1 MKTTVLDSYAVISYL
16 QQQEGY
22 EKIVAVFEECATKD
36 REAFM
41 CIVNWG
47 EVIYQ
52 ALRRGGE
59 ARAKLAEDSI
69 RALPIQLIEINKELT
84 LQAAY
89 LKAFNKM
96 SFADCYAAAL
106 AMKRKCELLTG
117 DKEFK
122 QVEDK
127 IKVRWIKSK

>member
-16 QQQEGY
+16 QQQQGY
-22 EKIVAVFEECATKD
+22 EEVAAVFEECVTKD

-52 ALRRGGE
+52 ALRKGGE
-59 ARAKLAEDSI
+59 TRARLAEDSI
-69 RALPIQLIEINKELT
+69 RALPIQLVEINKELT
-84 LQAAY
+84 LQAAQI
-89 LKAFNKM
+89 KAFNKM
-96 SFADCYAAAL
+96 SFADCYAGAL

-127 IKVRWIKSK
+127 IKIRWIK

>member
-1 MKTTVLDSYAVISYL
+1 MKATVLDSYAIITYL

-22 EKIVAVFEECATKD
+22 KDVASVFEECVAKD
-36 REAFM
+36 REAFL

-52 ALRRGGE
+52 ALRRGGDQK
-59 ARAKLAEDSI
+59 AKLAEDAM
-69 RALPIQLIEINKELT
+69 RALPIQLVEANKELT
-84 LQAAY
+84 LQAAH

-96 SFADCYAAAL
+96 SFADCYAAGLAL
-106 AMKRKCELLTG
+106 KKKCELLTG

-127 IKVRWIKSK
+127 IKVRWIK

>member
-1 MKTTVLDSYAVISYL
+1 MKATVIDSYAMISYL

-22 EKIVAVFEECATKD
+22 ETVSTIFEECIAKD

-59 ARAKLAEDSI
+59 TRAKLAEDAM
-69 RALPIQLIEINKELT
+69 RAIPIQLIEANKELT
-84 LQAAY
+84 LQAAHF
-89 LKAFNKM
+89 KAFNKM
-96 SFADCYAAAL
+96 SFADCFAAAL
-106 AMKRKCELLTG
+106 AMKKKCELLTG

-122 QVEDK
+122 QVEGK
-127 IKVRWIKSK
+127 IKIRWIR

>member
-1 MKTTVLDSYAVISYL
+1 MKATVIDSYAMISYL

-22 EKIVAVFEECATKD
+22 EAVSAIFEECIAKD

-59 ARAKLAEDSI
+59 ARAKLAEDAM
-69 RALPIQLIEINKELT
+69 RALPIQLVEANKELT
-84 LQAAY
+84 LQAAHF
-89 LKAFNKM
+89 KAFNKM

-106 AMKRKCELLTG
+106 AMKKKCELLTG

-127 IKVRWIKSK
+127 IRIRWM

>member
-1 MKTTVLDSYAVISYL
+1 MKISVLDSYAVISYL

-22 EKIVAVFEECATKD
+22 EEVAAVFEECVTKD

-59 ARAKLAEDSI
+59 TRAKLAEDSI
-69 RALPIQLIEINKELT
+69 RALPIQLVELT
-84 LQAAY
+84 LQATH

-106 AMKRKCELLTG
+106 AMKRKCELLAG

-127 IKVRWIKSK
+127 IKVRWIK